1 MSGKFSIKFN
11 ILERLVQAS
20 TGHPVVT
27 ILVVLG
33 ITALAAI
40 PASRF
45 AVDTSIEGF
54 FGEDDPEFQ
63 AAKQVRERFG
73 EQDSVLVVIDC
84 SHSDTYTAKAY
95 ARSLADKL
103 KKDSRWRDVEY
114 KQDISF
120 AAEKAILYME
130 EQQLD
135 ALTRPGAAAQLLG
148 ASPGSTPGMTGGQA
162 YFASDNKNLYLVTM
176 GVTIEMASL
185 ERNDLLDDLAE
196 LIEETNREDRR
207 YQSLEVGFTGSL
219 LVLDYEGDKLATQE
233 LMRTGFITF
242 ILIFLLLFLSF
253 RSLSLP
259 VLCVVPLVI
268 GILWTT
274 GLVFLVYDRLGI
286 VSGAFAVLLLG
297 LGVDYSIHLLVRFM
311 DEMEEHDDV
320 PLAFK
325 HTFVNT
331 GRAVILGCLTTA
343 AAFFSYYFG
352 ETEGLHQLGVIG
364 AAGMLCTLAAILV
377 LLPALVTLRLR
388 FGRFRLKHRSFGILR
403 ATGAGIQRLA
413 PALVVVLVG
422 LFVLFGMRAPQVRL
436 SEGMYELMPTE
447 LETYRQLQKVK
458 DNFEFNPDY
467 LTCVVDDWHD
477 LERCVREFEKM
488 DEVAE
493 VQSILDYLPENQEG
507 KVALLEHAV
516 KIHPEFAGAPAMAVP
531 PMSWKD
537 LPDRISGSWVSED
550 GEFLIRIL
558 PEGDIY
564 HKTYQQKMLTE
575 LREIHPSV
583 TANAV
588 LWTRMLDMIGRDT
601 IRVSLMV
608 SGFLLLIVYLGT
620 RRRNPLYAMACMMPV
635 TFGVLGL
642 LATFEWFGGDLN
654 AFSITMVP
662 LIIGIGIDDGIHI
675 VHRYLE
681 EGRGSLPQVIQHTG
695 KAIFLTTATT
705 CLAFSSFLFSFH
717 PAQKSL
723 GLVPVVGISLCFF
736 AAVIFLPALL
746 RMLGDRR
753 GPRSL

>member
-20 TGHPVVT
+20 TGHPVAT

-40 PASRF
+40 PASSF

-63 AAKQVRERFG
+63 AAQQVRERFG

-84 SHSDTYTAKAY
+84 SRSDTYTAKAY

-135 ALTRPGAAAQLLG
+135 ALTRPGAAVQLAG
-148 ASPGSTPGMTGGQA
+148 ASPGSTRGTTGGQA
-162 YFASDNKNLYLVTM
+162 YFASDNKNIYLVTM
-176 GVTIEMASL
+176 GVTIQMASL
-185 ERNDLLDDLAE
+185 ERNYLLDDLTE
-196 LIEETNREDRR
+196 VIEETKREDRR

-233 LMRTGFITF
+233 LIRTGFITF
-242 ILIFLLLFLSF
+242 ILIFVLLFLSF

-259 VLCVVPLVI
+259 VLCVVPLVV

-274 GLVFLVYDRLGI
+274 GLVFLVYERLGI

-352 ETEGLHQLGVIG
+352 EVEGLHQLGVIG
-364 AAGMLCTLAAILV
+364 ATGMLCTLAAILI

-388 FGRFRLKHRSFGILR
+388 FGRFRLKHRGFGILR

-422 LFVLFGMRAPQVRL
+422 LFVLFGMRATQAKL
-436 SEGMYELMPTE
+436 SEGMYDLMPSE
-447 LETYRQLQKVK
+447 LETYQQLQKVK
-458 DNFEFNPDY
+458 DNFD
-467 LTCVVDDWHD
+467 
-477 LERCVREFEKM
+477 
-488 DEVAE
+488 
-493 VQSILDYLPENQEG
+493 QSILDYLPENQEG
-507 KVALLEHAV
+507 KVAILEHAV
-516 KIHPEFAGAPAMAVP
+516 KIHPELAGAPAMAVT

-537 LPDRISGSWVSED
+537 LPDRISSPWVSED

-575 LREIHPSV
+575 LREVHPSV

-601 IRVSLMV
+601 IRVSSMV

-642 LATFEWFGGDLN
+642 LATFEWFGGDLD

-681 EGRGSLPQVIQHTG
+681 EGKGSLPQVIQHTG

-717 PAQKSL
+717 PAQQSL
-723 GLVPVVGISLCFF
+723 GLVPVIGISLCFL
-736 AAVIFLPALL
+736 AAVIFLPAVL
-746 RMLGDRR
+746 RMLVDRR
-753 GPRSL
+753 RPRSI